1 MASVL
6 ASNAEASSTIWG
18 ESPGTAAVS
27 DSWTASS
34 CSGVLGRHRGGAGE
48 RGAQL
53 GVADLAGH
61 ADHDGTA
68 GLLVEGEYLEPGRL
82 ALDHEAEGGLAEL
95 AGEGLPGRAH
105 EREQFVAVG
114 ADLGD
119 KPARG
124 RRHQRLGR
132 LVDAEHWSILW
143 QSGRSGLHIGRK
155 SRNLKLSQQS
165 SAVA

>member
-27 DSWTASS
+27 DSWMASS
-34 CSGVLGRHRGGAGE
+34 CAASLAATEAAPAE

-105 EREQFVAVG
+105 EREQLVAVG

-119 KPARG
+119 KSARG

-155 SRNLKLSQQS
+155 SRNLKQLLRASSQ
-165 SAVA
+165 